1 MKHLKKFESFSPINE
16 EEGIFGRKNA
26 WDKAIDKFC
35 ETHKDLIDKRK
46 EAEKS
51 KDPESYSSVCQELS
65 QAVQK
70 EYQALAK
77 EFKIEGANDIGLLQR
92 EMKDKV
98 IPMEPEVFKR
108 QAEKGISMKDIAS
121 GSSAGR
127 DKFK

>member
-1 MKHLKKFESFSPINE
+1 MKKKVSLDVKTH
-16 EEGIFGRKNA
+16 GIKQ
-26 WDKAIDKFC
+26 
-35 ETHKDLIDKRK
+35 LI
-46 EAEKS
+46 S
-51 KDPESYSSVCQELS
+51 CQELS